1 MHRQCRERA
10 GGEKGN
16 KRWREGGKG
25 GLAGCG
31 VHNRGRWMERERGI
45 LGKDDGREEDGRWGF
60 YMCGRRER
68 KGGIGGCARV

>member
-1 MHRQCRERA
+1 M
-10 GGEKGN
+10 
-16 KRWREGGKG
+16 
-25 GLAGCG
+25 AGCG

-68 KGGIGGCARV
+68 KGGIGAVHECNAAEGLRI